1 MNGTMDSTPD
11 RTYDAVAEHPCRA
24 AARYMTG
31 CPLCGRR
38 VSLKTLTYTHLCAK
52 RTRDVT
58 ARAIEQQTVAH
69 AAIKAWATGGNA
81 AQATENPKIE
91 QHVERRAEA
100 AGENAAQTSEKPRIE
115 QHVERRVEPRG
126 YGSMFNL

>member
-1 MNGTMDSTPD
+1 MDSTPD
-11 RTYDAVAEHPCRA
+11 RTYDAIAEHPCRA
-24 AARYMTG
+24 AALYITE

-38 VSLKTLTYTHLCAK
+38 VSIKTLTYTHLCAK

-91 QHVERRAEA
+91 QYA
-100 AGENAAQTSEKPRIE
+100 PRGI
-115 QHVERRVEPRG
+115 EPRG
-126 YGSMFNL
+126 YGSIFNL